1 MGMVISQKSVK
12 YAAIHNV
19 LKEVWA
25 RFGSVS
31 ISYISDKEF
40 LFEFEDEKD
49 REQII
54 DISL

>member
-1 MGMVISQKSVK
+1 MGMVISQKLVK